1 MNAALAEYL
10 SKRTSAEWIEA
21 LNEAG
26 VPCGPIYDIGEVF
39 SDPQVQHLGMAAPVS
54 HPALG
59 NIEVV
64 NNPITMSESPEVP
77 YTATPERGEHTEE
90 VLSEYG
96 YSPEEIESFRGD
108 GTI

>member
-1 MNAALAEYL
+1 
-10 SKRTSAEWIEA
+10 
-21 LNEAG
+21 
-26 VPCGPIYDIGEVF
+26 
-39 SDPQVQHLGMAAPVS
+39 
-54 HPALG
+54 LG

-64 NNPITMSESPEVP
+64 NNPITMSESPEVA

-96 YSPEEIESFRGD
+96 YSSEEIESFRGS

>member
-1 MNAALAEYL
+1 
-10 SKRTSAEWIEA
+10 
-21 LNEAG
+21 
-26 VPCGPIYDIGEVF
+26 
-39 SDPQVQHLGMAAPVS
+39 MAAPVS